1 MRGKVVGGRERGA
14 SGPFRGRW
22 YNLIRLELESLT
34 VEALP
39 MDAILERLGNIFG
52 LEGPLWLAAAG
63 VSIFLIV
70 TVLAILFNWLIFPLI
85 LRFTRWTPTDLDTRL
100 VRATRVPLTLA
111 IVVLGGYLAL
121 TLPFDLSGGQQR
133 LVNTIASLMGLILG
147 IMAVAAAVGN
157 ALRWYEETVAPRTAT
172 NLDQR
177 LVPLLRRIAGA
188 LIYTLG
194 ALLILDHLGVSI
206 SPLIAGLG
214 LGGLAVALALQP
226 TLANLFAGTYVM
238 TEGVVTPGDYIELES
253 GITGYVVDVS
263 WRSTRLRTWGNNLVV
278 IPNSRFAETI
288 ITNYQAPVPAV
299 NVYLTCGVSYDSDL
313 YMVER
318 VCKEVM
324 SESLEQDPD
333 AVKEYGSYFGFDS
346 FGDSNVNFW
355 LFLQARDRLASF
367 RLRTALMQRLHGR
380 LGEEGIVINY
390 PVRTLQFPKEWQ
402 ANRMPF
408 GEKIQPRPESG
419 PSRLGPER
427 RRRSPRPDEEVI
439 PEGSESAPGE
449 AGNVGGPDL

>member
-1 MRGKVVGGRERGA
+1 MSVD
-14 SGPFRGRW
+14 S
-22 YNLIRLELESLT
+22 
-34 VEALP
+34 P
-39 MDAILERLGNIFG
+39 MDAILERLG
-52 LEGPLWLAAAG
+52 LTGPLGLAAAG
-63 VSIFLIV
+63 ASIFLIFL
-70 TVLAILFNWLIFPLI
+70 VLALLFNWLIFPLI
-85 LRFTRWTPTDLDTRL
+85 LRFTRWTPTDLDTRM

-121 TLPFDLSGGQQR
+121 TLPFDLSGDQRR
-133 LVNTIASLMGLILG
+133 LVNTMASLMGLVLG
-147 IMAVAAAVGN
+147 VMAVASAVGN
-157 ALRWYEETVAPRTAT
+157 AFRWYEETVAPRTRT

-177 LVPLLRRIAGA
+177 LVPLFRRVASV

-194 ALLILDHLGVSI
+194 ALLVLDRLGVSI

-238 TEGVVTPGDYIELES
+238 TEGVVTPGDYIELE
-253 GITGYVVDVS
+253 GGVTGYVVDVS

-278 IPNSRFAETI
+278 IPNSKFAETI

-313 YMVER
+313 YLVER
-318 VCKEVM
+318 VCQEVM

-333 AVKEYGSYFGFDS
+333 AIKEYGSYFGFDS

-367 RLRTALMQRLHGR
+367 RLRTALMQRLHSR
-380 LGEEGIVINY
+380 LGKEGIVINY

-402 ANRMPF
+402 TNGLPF
-408 GEKIQPRPESG
+408 GEAAQPRPQ
-419 PSRLGPER
+419 PR
-427 RRRSPRPDEEVI
+427 RSQFPRRDRSPRPDTHVI
-439 PEGSESAPGE
+439 PQVSDPTPGE
-449 AGNVGGPDL
+449 SGEGAGPDL